1 MKILQENKVFIAK
14 FIHSSFF
21 SCEKNIKKYFEVT

>member
-1 MKILQENKVFIAK
+1 MIIMLKNKVFDANIT
-14 FIHSSFF
+14 FLSFF